1 MLGKIFVYEKILWNV
16 LVTITVTLAVSG
28 VNVEDRGTDR
38 KDESIGKYFFISLK
52 LRNRIKNTKTE
63 ENLY

>member
-1 MLGKIFVYEKILWNV
+1 MKYYV

-38 KDESIGKYFFISLK
+38 KDESIGKYFLSL
-52 LRNRIKNTKTE
+52 
-63 ENLY
+63 